1 MEKVIPMPEPIR
13 LLLIVPR
20 YGSLNRGVEV
30 FARELS
36 QRLDKN
42 RFHVTILSGAHGLR
56 EQGVETVEM
65 PLLERESLPSW
76 AWALLRRLPGRMQ
89 VGPAELEALTLMLRS
104 RTFLRERTFDVILP
118 FGGTWT
124 YRFAQR
130 YSRGARIIS
139 VGHAGPVMADLKLSN
154 GFVALTPADE
164 ALAHKMLPSMPI
176 TVIPN
181 GVDVER
187 FHPAVPPH
195 RGVAGKTILC
205 VGAYT
210 PDKRH
215 DLLFNAALRLD
226 ASIRI
231 VCAGQGPLKSSLMQH
246 PLCRQG
252 RVEFVEK
259 THEAMPALYQAA
271 DAFTL
276 ASPGEAFG
284 LVFLEALACGLPVVA
299 HDASRQHYVVG
310 DTGLFCDVHDPAAYA
325 RALESALATP
335 ASPDRRRHAERFGW
349 PAVTS
354 QYETIFL
361 SLCPGQPNEIEHTSS
376 HPTMFV

>member
-1 MEKVIPMPEPIR
+1 MPLPIR
-13 LLLIVPR
+13 VLLIVPR

-56 EQGVETVEM
+56 EQGMETIEM

-76 AWALLRRLPGRMQ
+76 AWALLRRLPGRML

-104 RTFLRERTFDVILP
+104 RTFLRTRTFDVILP

-130 YSRGARIIS
+130 FNHGARILS
-139 VGHAGPVMADLKLSN
+139 VGHAGPVMADLKLSY

-164 ALAHKMLPSMPI
+164 ALAHKMRPAMPI

-187 FHPAVPPH
+187 FHPAAPP
-195 RGVAGKTILC
+195 RQGVAGKTILC

-215 DLLFNAALRLD
+215 DLLFDATLRLD

-231 VCAGQGPLKSSLMQH
+231 VCAGQGPLKTTLMQH
-246 PLCRQG
+246 PLYRQG
-252 RVEFVEK
+252 RVDFLAKSHGE
-259 THEAMPALYQAA
+259 MPALYQAA

-299 HDASRQHYVVG
+299 HDAARQRYVVG
-310 DTGLFCDVHDPAAYA
+310 QSGFFCDVRDPAAYA
-325 RALESALATP
+325 RALENALAAP
-335 ASPDRRRHAERFGW
+335 VDPSRRCHAELFGW
-349 PAVTS
+349 RVVTD
-354 QYETIFL
+354 QYQELFFE
-361 SLCPGQPNEIEHTSS
+361 LCSDKTP
-376 HPTMFV
+376 

>member
-1 MEKVIPMPEPIR
+1 MEKVIPMLEPVR
-13 LLLIVPR
+13 VLLIVPR
-20 YGSLNRGVEV
+20 YGSLHRGVEV

-36 QRLDKN
+36 QSLDKN
-42 RFHVTILSGAHGLR
+42 RFHVTILSGTHGLR

-76 AWALLRRLPGRMQ
+76 AWALLRHLPGRML

-124 YRFAQR
+124 YRFAKR

-139 VGHAGPVMADLKLSN
+139 VGHAGPVVADLKLSN
-154 GFVALTPADE
+154 SFVALTPSDE
-164 ALAHKMLPSMPI
+164 ALAHKMLPSLPI

-187 FHPAVPPH
+187 FRPAAPPH
-195 RGVAGKTILC
+195 RDMAGKTILC

-215 DLLFNAALRLD
+215 DLLFDAALRLD

-246 PLCRQG
+246 PLYRQG
-252 RVEFVEK
+252 RVDFVEK
-259 THEAMPALYQAA
+259 EHEEMPALYQAA

-299 HDASRQHYVVG
+299 HDAPRQRFVVG
-310 DTGLFCDVHDPAAYA
+310 ETGFFCDVLDPNAYA
-325 RALESALATP
+325 RALNQALLVPTDP
-335 ASPDRRRHAERFGW
+335 KRIRHAKQFSWGTVAAQYQELFSDLSW
-349 PAVTS
+349 HNLINPAFM
-354 QYETIFL
+354 E
-361 SLCPGQPNEIEHTSS
+361 
-376 HPTMFV
+376 